1 LPFPIIFTFSD
12 RPIPRIYTP
21 FPSSEDEYGIFFP
34 RLDTH
39 VTVLKMDTQPVAEDR
54 FPYVGW
60 IQAEFLLG
68 WILQS

>member
-1 LPFPIIFTFSD
+1 
-12 RPIPRIYTP
+12 
-21 FPSSEDEYGIFFP
+21 
-34 RLDTH
+34 
-39 VTVLKMDTQPVAEDR
+39 MDTQPVAEDR